1 MAAVSTFG
9 CSPALV
15 LNASSPSSAAAA
27 AAATSGSAV
36 GGGRSVSDIMV
47 HPIVLLS
54 VLDHHTRRQEG
65 AGRVIGTLLGRR
77 DGNRVR
83 FIVFMFCHLVLEGG
97 GGMFALQKIIHVDS
111 AQYQYLYQKIIGL
124 IFMCVPSKIQ

>member
-27 AAATSGSAV
+27 AAAATSGSAV
-36 GGGRSVSDIMV
+36 GGGRSVSDVMV

-65 AGRVIGTLLGRR
+65 AGRVIGTLLGKR

-83 FIVFMFCHLVLEGG
+83 FISYYVLPSCFRGS
-97 GGMFALQKIIHVDS
+97 GGMFALQKIIHVDRQCTIS
-111 AQYQYLYQKIIGL
+111 IFIQKSLG
-124 IFMCVPSKIQ
+124 SSS